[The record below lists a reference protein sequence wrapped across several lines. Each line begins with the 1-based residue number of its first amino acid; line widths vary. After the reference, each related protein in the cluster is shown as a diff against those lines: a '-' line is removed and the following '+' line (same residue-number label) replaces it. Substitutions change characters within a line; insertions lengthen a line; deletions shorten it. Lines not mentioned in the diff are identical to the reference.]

1 MVKGRGDTISKV
13 AVGGTAMEDTIN
25 NISNNQIPKEN
36 HEGTALY
43 LC

>member
-25 NISNNQIPKEN
+25 NNNNQIPKEN